1 MAAAHEK
8 SSPGRDS
15 VWLAAIEIV
24 WIFLIL
30 FLLAGSPPPDVGES
44 HYLAKAKHYWQP
56 AWCAGDLF
64 LESKDA
70 HGTFYWTFGWVTRLC
85 SLTATAWIGRAITWA
100 LLAWSWR
107 RLSWAVVPRPLASLL
122 SVGLMLLLLR
132 NFHLAGEWI
141 VGGIEAKGFAYVL
154 VFLALESIARN
165 RWRAALLLAGAAGA
179 FHVLVGGW
187 TAVAIGLAW
196 LWPAR
201 DRPRL
206 ATLVPA
212 AAGGLVLALPGLV
225 PAIALNWGVEKDV
238 AREAARIYVFERL
251 AHHLVYHLF
260 APANITRFQFLV
272 AFWAWLCWLMRN
284 ELALRRVQQVVAGA
298 VLIGVIG
305 VIIDQAT
312 VLNANLEQR
321 TALEYQLRAARF
333 LRYYWFRM
341 SDSLVPIGAALA
353 IVAGLVRLHATRPA
367 LGSWLI
373 AAAILAASINLADVC
388 YWRSLQRLPLAIMQ
402 PKPTADSWP
411 RSWFQSSEHQERG
424 NVKAVDWYRHWRAA
438 CEWIAENSPS
448 DAMFL
453 TPREQQTFKWYAG
466 RAEVLDWKDVP
477 QDARGLIEWKKRL
490 DEVYPRDQA
499 HRQHDLAAFTDEELI
514 ALAQKYGAA
523 YIVID
528 RTRATRRIG
537 LARLY
542 PGTREENPS
551 FEVYRAQNPRRQ

>member
-1 MAAAHEK
+1 MAAANEK

-15 VWLAAIEIV
+15 VWLAALEIV

-30 FLLAGSPPPDVGES
+30 FLFAGSPPPDVGES

-56 AWCAGDLF
+56 EWCAGDLF

-70 HGTFYWTFGWVTRLC
+70 HHAFYWTFGWVTQLC
-85 SLTATAWIGRAITWA
+85 SLTATAWFGRAITWA

-107 RLSWAVVPRPLASLL
+107 RLSWSIVPRPLASLL
-122 SVGLMLLLLR
+122 SIGLMLLLLR

-187 TAVAIGLAW
+187 TAVAMGLAW
-196 LWPAR
+196 LWPAK

-212 AAGGLVLALPGLV
+212 AFGGLALALPGLV

-238 AREAARIYVFERL
+238 AREAARLYVFERL
-251 AHHLVYHLF
+251 PHHLVYHLF
-260 APANITRFQFLV
+260 PPAYITRFQFLV
-272 AFWAWLCWLMRN
+272 AFWAWLCWLLGDDVR
-284 ELALRRVQQVVAGA
+284 LRRVQLVVAGTVIIA
-298 VLIGVIG
+298 VIG

-321 TALEYQLRAARF
+321 TAVEYQLRAAPL

-341 SDSLVPIGAALA
+341 SDSLVPIGVALA
-353 IVAGLVRLHATRPA
+353 IVAGLVKIHATRPGLCA
-367 LGSWLI
+367 WLT
-373 AAAILAASINLADVC
+373 AAAILAAAVNLADVC
-388 YWRSLQRLPLAIMQ
+388 YWRSRQRLPLAVMQ
-402 PKPTADSWP
+402 PHPTPDSWP
-411 RSWFQSSEHQERG
+411 RSWLQSSHHDERG
-424 NVKAVDWYRHWRAA
+424 DMKAADWFRDWQAV
-438 CEWIAENSPS
+438 CKWVAEQTPA

-466 RAEVLDWKDVP
+466 RAELVNWKDVP

-490 DEVYPRDQA
+490 DEIYPRDEA
-499 HRQHDLAAFTDEELI
+499 HRRHDLAAFSDEELVT
-514 ALAQKYGAA
+514 LARKYGAR
-523 YIVID
+523 YIVVD
-528 RTRATRRIG
+528 RTRTTRRIG
-537 LARLY
+537 LVRLY
-542 PGTREENPS
+542 PWTREENPS
-551 FEVYRAQNPRRQ
+551 FDVYRVPNQPTP